1 LTGKY
6 VDKKPRFAGLF
17 CVNSTTKD
25 YLITYLRQDMQ
36 EQDTQPW
43 YKQFWPWFLIAIPL
57 SSVIVGS
64 FVLRFA
70 TDGTN
75 TLVVDD
81 YYKEGKAINARLD
94 KIERARELGIT
105 TLLDVQPGNIALEF
119 VTSAPDSGEA
129 LKLDFFHVT
138 LADKDFDVLLT
149 RDANGVYRT
158 SIDYPIQGKW
168 RLRLMPMDESWKVQ
182 DTVNLPQA
190 RAFKFNP

>member
-1 LTGKY
+1 
-6 VDKKPRFAGLF
+6 
-17 CVNSTTKD
+17 
-25 YLITYLRQDMQ
+25 MQ